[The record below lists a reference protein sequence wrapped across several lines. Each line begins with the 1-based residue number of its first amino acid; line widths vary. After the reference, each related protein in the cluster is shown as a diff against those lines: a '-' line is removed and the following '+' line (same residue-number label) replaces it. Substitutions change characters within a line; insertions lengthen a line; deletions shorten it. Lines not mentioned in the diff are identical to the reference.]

1 VKTEHCDRVVLVHL
15 NDWYI
20 EKSSFTECPFTKS
33 PFPPRPFTV
42 QTFCK
47 PYFYIMTFL
56 QNIKLTKF
64 PFSMHPFKKT
74 SLLENIT
81 KRPLFLVKGR
91 FVKERFVDVPNIEQ
105 SSFASPVKRNNK

>member
-1 VKTEHCDRVVLVHL
+1 
-15 NDWYI
+15 
-20 EKSSFTECPFTKS
+20 
-33 PFPPRPFTV
+33 
-42 QTFCK
+42 
-47 PYFYIMTFL
+47 
-56 QNIKLTKF
+56 
-64 PFSMHPFKKT
+64 MHPFKKT